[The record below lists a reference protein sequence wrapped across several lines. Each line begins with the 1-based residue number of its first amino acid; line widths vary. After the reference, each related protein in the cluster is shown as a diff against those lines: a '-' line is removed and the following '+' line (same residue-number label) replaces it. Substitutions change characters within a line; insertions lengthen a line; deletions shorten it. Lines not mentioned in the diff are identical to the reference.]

1 MKQLNRTNVQANK
14 YPERIIQF
22 GEGNFL
28 RAFVELD
35 HLQHESKG

>member
-28 RAFVELD
+28 RALSIGSFTT
-35 HLQHESKG
+35 